1 MADTEITVQAQSTAF
16 QRQGSSF
23 HRKGYTFPADLA
35 GLIAAAYYNSS
46 ISGTFASAERAML
59 YSLFIQDPT
68 LIPGGLTLKNIQSI
82 FPTAFN
88 GAADL
93 QAIYQK
99 DPFSTEFE
107 LATKALYERQ
117 YDKARAAAQSGPLN
131 VRGATARQA
140 FELAALDTEMANN
153 RFLQIWQAQVAIA
166 QLVVAAVQTA
176 SQAEAERWR
185 LQLQAQQ
192 QQAATEQGR
201 VVQGLSASENAVA
214 MRESH
219 TRMLGAGVQF
229 LGQEQMGVEED
240 LIGEGV
246 QGSAQTGFGMSYW
259 R

>member
-1 MADTEITVQAQSTAF
+1 
-16 QRQGSSF
+16 
-23 HRKGYTFPADLA
+23 
-35 GLIAAAYYNSS
+35 
-46 ISGTFASAERAML
+46 ML

-117 YDKARAAAQSGPLN
+117 YDKARAAAQSGPTN

>member
-23 HRKGYTFPADLA
+23 HRKGYIFPGDLA
-35 GLIAAAYYNSS
+35 SLISAAYNNSS
-46 ISGTFASAERAML
+46 VSSTFASAERQML
-59 YSLFIQDPT
+59 YNLFVQDPT
-68 LIPGGLTLKNIQSI
+68 LIPGGLTLKNIQSL

-93 QAIYQK
+93 QEIYEK
-99 DPFSTEFE
+99 GPFSTEFE
-107 LATKALYERQ
+107 AETQALYERQ
-117 YDKARAAAQSGPLN
+117 YDKSRAAAQSGPTN

-140 FELAALDTEMANN
+140 FELATLDVEMANN
-153 RFLQIWQAQVAIA
+153 RFREIWQAQVAIC
-166 QLVVAAVQTA
+166 QLVIAAVQSA

-201 VVQGLSASENAVA
+201 VVQSLGASENAQA
-214 MRESH
+214 MRQNH
-219 TRMLGAGVQF
+219 TRMVGAGVQF